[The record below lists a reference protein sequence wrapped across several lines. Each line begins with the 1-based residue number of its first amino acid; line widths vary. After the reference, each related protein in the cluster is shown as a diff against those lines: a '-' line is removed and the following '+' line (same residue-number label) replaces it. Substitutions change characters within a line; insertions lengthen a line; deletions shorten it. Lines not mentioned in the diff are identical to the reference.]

1 MTTITQPI
9 PATAD
14 QIPPGPQYN
23 NIISMMGFIN
33 AFSKDALGLLD
44 RFRDQYGANF
54 TIRLSNQTQV
64 MISDA
69 AMIHE
74 ITVTQASK
82 FRKPLDY
89 TDPKRGLARFMGNG
103 LVTSNGDFWKR
114 QRKMVAP
121 SMHAKRIMNYADTMT
136 ALTTEQLKHWQAGTR
151 LDISE
156 EMMSLTMKIIATT
169 GFNVAVS
176 DEQIRKISSAMEGL
190 QGVSG
195 AFSIIPPW
203 VPTPTEL
210 RARQGLRDIDE
221 IIYGII
227 DERRRTGEDKG
238 DLLSMLLLAED
249 DQGQHMSAKEARDEA
264 VTMIL
269 AGHETTANALN
280 WTFYLLAQH
289 PEIEA
294 KLHEELD
301 TVLAGRVPTLA
312 DLENLKYTEMVI
324 KESMRLMPPVW
335 SFAREA
341 IETVKIGP
349 YTIPQGSTVNVITLH
364 AHQDTRYYPDPKRF
378 DPERFTPENE
388 AKLPRGAYIPF
399 GGGPRICIGFSFA
412 MMEARLLLATIASQY
427 KLRLEPGQRVTPQAQ
442 VTLNPKG
449 GLPMTVLAR

>member
-1 MTTITQPI
+1 
-9 PATAD
+9 
-14 QIPPGPQYN
+14 
-23 NIISMMGFIN
+23 
-33 AFSKDALGLLD
+33 
-44 RFRDQYGANF
+44 
-54 TIRLSNQTQV
+54 
-64 MISDA
+64 
-69 AMIHE
+69 
-74 ITVTQASK
+74 
-82 FRKPLDY
+82 
-89 TDPKRGLARFMGNG
+89 
-103 LVTSNGDFWKR
+103 
-114 QRKMVAP
+114 MVAP

-136 ALTTEQLKHWQAGTR
+136 ALATEQLKHWQAGTR

-156 EMMSLTMKIIATT
+156 EMMALTMKIIAST
-169 GFNVAVS
+169 GFNVAVT
-176 DEQIRKISSAMEGL
+176 DEQIRKIAMAMEGI

-195 AFSIIPPW
+195 NFSIIPPW
-203 VPTPTEL
+203 IPTPTEL

-227 DERRRTGEDKG
+227 DDRRRTGEDKG

-249 DQGQHMSAKEARDEA
+249 DQGQHMTAKEARDEA

-269 AGHETTANALN
+269 AGHETTANAMN
-280 WTFYLLAQH
+280 WTFYLLAQY

-294 KLHEELD
+294 KLHAELD
-301 TVLAGRVPTLA
+301 AVLAGRTPTLA
-312 DLENLKYTEMVI
+312 DLENLRYTEMVI

-335 SFAREA
+335 SFARVA
-341 IETVKIGP
+341 TETVKIGA
-349 YTIPQGSTVNVITLH
+349 YTIPQGTIVSVITLH

-442 VTLNPKG
+442 ITLNPKG
-449 GLPMTVLAR
+449 GLPMTVLARK